1 MTDFLNL
8 YVQDDLVGTILNC
21 FYVVLLI
28 DAMSIIVYN
37 LRTAV
42 RSVSE

>member
-8 YVQDDLVGTILNC
+8 MVPDDLLATFLNC
-21 FYVVLLI
+21 FYVILLI

-42 RSVSE
+42 RSVSD

>member
-8 YVQDDLVGTILNC
+8 MVPDDLVKTLLNC

-42 RSVSE
+42 RSVSD